1 MSRNILLIAGENA
14 TVQYSSSLIG
24 KLNCFFDYRQRRI
37 PHFNLS
43 FENTKNVDLLGVL
56 LIYKFLEYSVT
67 ENCFMNPGVYIP
79 DFIKKKMKFYGFHD
93 LVADLMSGND
103 TRKEFQRLKIDV
115 KKDFFIAPIALL
127 KGTEYS
133 NEILNQKYF
142 PQISNYYDDEPKS
155 LMIFQMFTE
164 LYSNF
169 ISHAEDE
176 TKSIMVAHGDNTSI
190 EIACADTGIGIVS
203 SLKQIYPKCTDFEL
217 ISKAVSKGI
226 TSKPKSNHMGY
237 GLWYIDEVV
246 KRTNGRLHIITGT
259 NYYKRLGE
267 KSWLTTASNWQGTVV
282 YLNVPLKN
290 PVLISDLESIN
301 PSKYVKFI

>member
-1 MSRNILLIAGENA
+1 MNRIILLAGENA
-14 TVQYSSSLIG
+14 TVQYASSLIG
-24 KLNCFFDYRQRRI
+24 KLNCFFQYRQKRI
-37 PHFNLS
+37 PYFNLS
-43 FENTKNVDLLGVL
+43 FENTKKVDLLGIL

-67 ENCFMNPGVYIP
+67 ENCFMNPGVYLP

-93 LVADLMSGND
+93 LVSDLMSGND
-103 TRKEFQRLKIDV
+103 TRKEFERLKIDV

-127 KGTEYS
+127 KGVEYS
-133 NEILNQKYF
+133 SEILNQKYF
-142 PQISNYYDDEPKS
+142 PQISNYYNDESKS

-190 EIACADTGIGIVS
+190 EIACADTGIGIVP
-203 SLKQIYPKCTDFEL
+203 SLKHIFPKQSDSDIL
-217 ISKAVSKGI
+217 IRAISKGV

-246 KRTNGRLHIITGT
+246 KRTGGRLDIITGNT
-259 NYYKRLGE
+259 YYKRLGN
-267 KSWLTTASNWQGTVV
+267 KTWISTASKWQGTVI
-282 YLNVPLKN
+282 YLNVPLEK
-290 PVLISDLESIN
+290 PVLISDLEKLN
-301 PSKYVKFI
+301 PYKYVNFI